1 MEENIALENK
11 KTLISTRILKKKTK
25 KKQLYGIKS
34 TIFHK
39 FFFVFFLLL
48 MEFAIAVVIQGLD
61 AKEEQDFDI
70 TYGACLSRRL
80 FIICRKC
87 SRATFESGLSQ
98 CSFQLILCR
107 SFLNFIV
114 SL

>member
-39 FFFVFFLLL
+39 FFFVF
-48 MEFAIAVVIQGLD
+48 
-61 AKEEQDFDI
+61 
-70 TYGACLSRRL
+70 
-80 FIICRKC
+80 
-87 SRATFESGLSQ
+87 
-98 CSFQLILCR
+98 
-107 SFLNFIV
+107 
-114 SL
+114 SLQ